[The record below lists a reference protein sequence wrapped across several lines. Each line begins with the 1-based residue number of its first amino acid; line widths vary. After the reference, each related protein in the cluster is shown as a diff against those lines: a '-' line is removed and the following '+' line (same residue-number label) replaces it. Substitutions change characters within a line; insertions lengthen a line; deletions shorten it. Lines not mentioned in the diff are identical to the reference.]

1 MFLRNVS
8 SLGYYEQMVG
18 RGVRVIDHDS
28 LKLISGERT
37 PPKTRF
43 VIVDAVGVCDRDKTS
58 TRPLDRQPGVKFE
71 KVLRLAGQGVVHA
84 DVVSALAAHLARLSL
99 EVSDEEAEM
108 IHQEAGQPLQTLT
121 ATLLDSVN
129 PDHTDQRARV
139 MFEIADDQEPSE
151 EQLDAAEQAAM
162 SEALRPFSNP
172 ELRKLL
178 LDIKSRTEQVI
189 DEVTPDTLLGQGF
202 SEVAQQRARSVM
214 AELRAFC
221 EEHRNEIEALRLI
234 YQQPHRSGLSYRQV
248 KELARQLSRAPFH
261 VNPDAPA
268 DAVRVLWENQRLA
281 EPDRTQGEARGLVD
295 LIALVRHALHPE
307 EPVIPVQ
314 AEIEARYREW
324 LEEQHARGVA
334 FTPEQRQWLDMI
346 KNHIATSLAIARE
359 DFQDPP
365 FFLQGGLGKVY
376 QLFGEKLD
384 TVLSEMNERLA
395 A

>member
-1 MFLRNVS
+1 
-8 SLGYYEQMVG
+8 
-18 RGVRVIDHDS
+18 
-28 LKLISGERT
+28 
-37 PPKTRF
+37 
-43 VIVDAVGVCDRDKTS
+43 
-58 TRPLDRQPGVKFE
+58 
-71 KVLRLAGQGVVHA
+71 
-84 DVVSALAAHLARLSL
+84 
-99 EVSDEEAEM
+99 
-108 IHQEAGQPLQTLT
+108 
-121 ATLLDSVN
+121 
-129 PDHTDQRARV
+129 
-139 MFEIADDQEPSE
+139 
-151 EQLDAAEQAAM
+151 
-162 SEALRPFSNP
+162 
-172 ELRKLL
+172 
-178 LDIKSRTEQVI
+178 
-189 DEVTPDTLLGQGF
+189 
-202 SEVAQQRARSVM
+202 
-214 AELRAFC
+214 
-221 EEHRNEIEALRLI
+221 
-234 YQQPHRSGLSYRQV
+234 
-248 KELARQLSRAPFH
+248 
-261 VNPDAPA
+261 
-268 DAVRVLWENQRLA
+268 VLWENQRLA